1 MRSMVLLNSL
11 IYRLS
16 SSSSSFHRPA
26 VFNLASGSTAIVSQ
40 APSERSASPPAPVP
54 GWDRPLTACT
64 RSKMPLT
71 DRAVKELE
79 ASWQPPDISPDMYE
93 AVVDPEMD
101 REYVEFLQSI
111 FGPDSPKEASE
122 AERQQQQRE
131 QREQREQQERAERF
145 HRELAS
151 LQEAVTSGSLQD
163 SMAMVGGQDEDD
175 PEFNVM
181 AEPDDVYR
189 DDFLEDLRNDKT
201 VRVPKRELRELFD
214 DLYDIVTVDA
224 EPMERLTAPFPP
236 KPSPLH
242 DPALKKVNKVTFCA
256 SSFRIFSSSVCQ
268 TDGNFSNPTDT
279 ILVLELKTS
288 DQSLTDKLPSFSL
301 CKFPQ
306 MQL

>member
-1 MRSMVLLNSL
+1 
-11 IYRLS
+11 
-16 SSSSSFHRPA
+16 
-26 VFNLASGSTAIVSQ
+26 
-40 APSERSASPPAPVP
+40 
-54 GWDRPLTACT
+54 
-64 RSKMPLT
+64 MPLS

-93 AVVDPEMD
+93 AVVDPEVD

-111 FGPDSPKEASE
+111 FGPDSPKQPSE
-122 AERQQQQRE
+122 AERQQQ

-151 LQEAVTSGSLQD
+151 LQEAVASGSLQD

-224 EPMERLTAPFPP
+224 EPMERPTAPFPP

-242 DPALKKVNKVTFCA
+242 DPALKKGNKVTFLC
-256 SSFRIFSSSVCQ
+256 FMFS
-268 TDGNFSNPTDT
+268 TY
-279 ILVLELKTS
+279 
-288 DQSLTDKLPSFSL
+288 
-301 CKFPQ
+301 
-306 MQL
+306 